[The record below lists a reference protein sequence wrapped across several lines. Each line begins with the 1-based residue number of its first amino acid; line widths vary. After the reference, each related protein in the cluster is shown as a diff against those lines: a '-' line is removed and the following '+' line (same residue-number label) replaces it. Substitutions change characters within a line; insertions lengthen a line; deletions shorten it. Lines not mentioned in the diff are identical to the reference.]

1 MKKKK
6 IKSHYRNRLWLCACG
21 HLNLVKINS
30 KRNVYYSSIQLPC
43 TLNLKIKQNKI
54 ELRPNTACNCPLLSQ
69 TRVFK
74 SQIRSPRKWIT
85 QKGLLKRFFFCQ
97 AIIFQ
102 IDFKLN
108 PLYYH
113 CTCARAHVLW
123 WYLWKQ
129 SLNMLLSSLFP
140 LSVCVFILIS

>member
-1 MKKKK
+1 MAKRKWKKK

-85 QKGLLKRFFFCQ
+85 QKGLLKRFFFVKRSY
-97 AIIFQ
+97 
-102 IDFKLN
+102 FKLTLN
-108 PLYYH
+108 SIH
-113 CTCARAHVLW
+113 FITTARAHVRTCFDDI
-123 WYLWKQ
+123 YE
-129 SLNMLLSSLFP
+129 SRA
-140 LSVCVFILIS
+140 